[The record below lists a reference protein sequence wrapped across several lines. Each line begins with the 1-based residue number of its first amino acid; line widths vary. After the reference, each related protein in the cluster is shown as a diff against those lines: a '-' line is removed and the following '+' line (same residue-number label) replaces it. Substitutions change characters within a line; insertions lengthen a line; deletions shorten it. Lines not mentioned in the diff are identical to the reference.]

1 MPESPRRQVIAVAPM
16 SPEKSAYALARYSRS
31 ADSIVDSLAWV
42 RTHDSSKFLES
53 FYFQYGHASIADLGH
68 IVMCFEGIS
77 ELAAAEVED
86 EQLWDGQAKSSRY
99 QDFGKAG
106 FVTPPEF
113 DASQSALFQGAGQK
127 LIDTYRI
134 VNDAAFAVLSER
146 LPRPE
151 SMKPD
156 AYQRNIAARAFDVA
170 RYLLFWAVPTNVGQV
185 TSIRTLEKQI
195 QRLKASPYAEARSVG
210 DEIAAAC
217 AAPPTCKIDPDQP
230 VEPLAP
236 TLAKY
241 CNADA
246 HLMGARSDAAAWAA
260 VNLPAF
266 DGAQPA
272 DVDLLKPTDTVAD
285 IVATILYSVSDWPFR
300 ALYEWARGASQ
311 AVRAEVIDGA
321 TKSRTKRDDLLREFR
336 GGLYCF
342 DMIMDVGA
350 YRDMHRHR
358 RCQQYRQSYSGRLGY
373 EVPEV
378 ATAAGVEPA
387 FRGAMDGA
395 LAAMCELPSPASDY
409 LLPFGAR
416 SRFLFK
422 MDFAETE
429 YIARVRSG
437 VKGHF
442 SYRKVAWDMKCAME
456 AMEPELAKL
465 LEATPPWIEDPLK
478 R

>member
-1 MPESPRRQVIAVAPM
+1 M

-31 ADSIVDSLAWV
+31 ADSIVDSLEWV

-106 FVTPPEF
+106 FVTPPEL
-113 DASQSALFQGAGQK
+113 DAAQAALFQGAGQR
-127 LIDTYRI
+127 LIDGYRV
-134 VNDAAFAVLSER
+134 VNDAAFGVLSER

-151 SMKPD
+151 SMKED

-195 QRLKASPYAEARSVG
+195 QRLKASPYAEVRAVG

-217 AAPPTCKIDPDQP
+217 AAPPGCKIDPDQP

-241 CNADA
+241 CNADG

-260 VNLPAF
+260 ANLPAHN
-266 DGAQPA
+266 GAQPA
-272 DVDLLKPTDTVAD
+272 DVDLLKPVDTVAD

-300 ALYEWARGASQ
+300 ALYEWARGASA
-311 AVRAEVIDGA
+311 AVRAEVIDAA

-373 EVPEV
+373 DVPEV

-387 FRGAMDGA
+387 FREAMDGA
-395 LAAMCELPSPASDY
+395 LAAMRQLPAPARDY

-442 SYRKVAWDMKCAME
+442 SYRKVAWEMKCAME
-456 AMEPELAKL
+456 AMEPELARL

>member
-1 MPESPRRQVIAVAPM
+1 
-16 SPEKSAYALARYSRS
+16 
-31 ADSIVDSLAWV
+31 
-42 RTHDSSKFLES
+42 
-53 FYFQYGHASIADLGH
+53 
-68 IVMCFEGIS
+68 
-77 ELAAAEVED
+77 
-86 EQLWDGQAKSSRY
+86 
-99 QDFGKAG
+99 
-106 FVTPPEF
+106 
-113 DASQSALFQGAGQK
+113 
-127 LIDTYRI
+127 
-134 VNDAAFAVLSER
+134 
-146 LPRPE
+146 
-151 SMKPD
+151 
-156 AYQRNIAARAFDVA
+156 
-170 RYLLFWAVPTNVGQV
+170 VPTNVGQV

-195 QRLKASPYAEARSVG
+195 QRLKASPYAEVRAVG

-217 AAPPTCKIDPDQP
+217 AAPPACKIDPDQP

-260 VNLPAF
+260 ANLPAF
-266 DGAQPA
+266 NGAQPA

-300 ALYEWARGASQ
+300 ALYEWARGGSQ
-311 AVRAEVIDGA
+311 AVRAEVIDAA

-395 LAAMCELPSPASDY
+395 LAAMRELPAPGSEY

-456 AMEPELAKL
+456 AMEPELARL